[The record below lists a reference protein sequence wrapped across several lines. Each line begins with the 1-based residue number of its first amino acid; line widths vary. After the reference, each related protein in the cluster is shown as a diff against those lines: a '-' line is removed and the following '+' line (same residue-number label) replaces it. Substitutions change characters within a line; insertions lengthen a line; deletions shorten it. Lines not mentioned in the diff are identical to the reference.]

1 MRWRQSLRACC
12 SSINIKADTR
22 AWKAVF
28 QRFQAFELCV
38 VVTRETCTTR
48 CMSMIRHSIFFRF
61 NLNPGT
67 VQYGAFTF

>member
-12 SSINIKADTR
+12 SSIKADTR

-28 QRFQAFELCV
+28 QRLSFVNCV